1 MVFLGKMALVL
12 ALVLGFASLTYV
24 SQVRA
29 EEMPAGPNDSQ
40 IAHISV
46 TANQVDADA
55 AVVALKISKNKEIR
69 AFAEQMKK
77 DHLNI
82 RDQAMA
88 LAKKLKVSPED
99 NDTSKGL
106 KSGGDQN
113 LKNLGTLK
121 GKEFDKHYIDHEVEY
136 HEAVISA
143 IEKILVP
150 NSKNVELKKLL
161 ESIVAPLKTHLEH
174 AKKVQAA
181 FSKG

>member
-1 MVFLGKMALVL
+1 MGFLGKMVLVL
-12 ALVLGFASLTYV
+12 AFSSVTVV

-29 EEMPAGPNDSQ
+29 EDAPAGPSDPQ
-40 IAHISV
+40 IAHIAV

-55 AVVALKISKNKEIR
+55 ALVALKISKNKEIR
-69 AFAEQMKK
+69 AFAEMMKK
-77 DHLNI
+77 DHINVK
-82 RDQAMA
+82 DQAMA
-88 LAKKLKVSPED
+88 LAKKLNVKPED

-150 NSKNVELKKLL
+150 NSKNAELKKLL
-161 ESIVAPLKTHLEH
+161 ESIVAPLKAHLEH

-181 FSKG
+181 VSKG

>member
-12 ALVLGFASLTYV
+12 AFASVAVV

-29 EEMPAGPNDSQ
+29 EEAAGGPSDQQ
-40 IAHISV
+40 IAHIAV

-55 AVVALKISKNKEIR
+55 ALVALKISKNKEIR

-77 DHLNI
+77 DHLSV
-82 RDQAMA
+82 RDQAVA

-136 HEAVISA
+136 HEALISA
-143 IEKILVP
+143 IEKVLVP
-150 NSKNVELKKLL
+150 NSKNAELKKLL
-161 ESIVAPLKTHLEH
+161 ESIVAPLKAHLEH

-181 FSKG
+181 VTKG